1 MRREDDLL
9 ITISVFNSVGVCAS
23 ITYPAEKEHEKKRK
37 YQAAKDLAKVLPV
50 CDALPPDY
58 TRLRSRALQDHFFRT
73 VEPGRFYSVT
83 SAANMKVVDVKM
95 YHDTPETQ
103 PLQTVSLPDVAKTHF
118 AQNGLTFHGI
128 VVWLLGG
135 LGHLHAFLEGR
146 AWNTEHCN
154 TKNSERIINGKTKK
168 SERIIRANEKIIIRT
183 DHKLTSRPA
192 HRLNPKVKE
201 GLQQEFLP
209 HRVTELKR
217 VSVTQN

>member
-118 AQNGLTFHGI
+118 AQDCLTFHGI

-135 LGHLHAFLEGR
+135 PGRGHLHAFRTMQNDSLSPWLLPFPSHQYRSCNQDFGESRDLVPVAAACCVLEVGR
-146 AWNTEHCN
+146 FC
-154 TKNSERIINGKTKK
+154 K
-168 SERIIRANEKIIIRT
+168 SLCVDST
-183 DHKLTSRPA
+183 VDSRPHA
-192 HRLNPKVKE
+192 SHLVITDERM
-201 GLQQEFLP
+201 
-209 HRVTELKR
+209 
-217 VSVTQN
+217 